1 MSPRIGRA
9 ARIAAGLLLF
19 VLSVRAMQTPGPV
32 RWLAAAEAAAAL
44 AFCMPRIWRP
54 GAAALLAILTV
65 AFAHHAIDGQFAA
78 GLVFAALAVT
88 MALAHER
95 S

>member
-1 MSPRIGRA
+1 MKDRIGRA

-19 VLSVRAMQTPGPV
+19 VLSIRAMQTPGPV

-44 AFCMPRIWRP
+44 AFCMPRIWRA
-54 GAAALLAILTV
+54 GAAVLLVILAV
-65 AFAHHAIDGQFAA
+65 AVAHHAIDGQFAP
-78 GLVFAALAVT
+78 GLVFAVLAVT